1 MNGLAAFCSLLP
13 KKDKYAKMR
22 PVTPALHNCKQ
33 MGQMSVLQADEMSA
47 LNEAYYSSAANPRA
61 LTT

>member
-1 MNGLAAFCSLLP
+1 MG
-13 KKDKYAKMR
+13 